1 MWRLVS
7 TTLRYRWWMVALGW
21 VVALF
26 TAFQVALSEKDK
38 FPLTLGLSL
47 VVASASVAGLLP
59 DLERRDHRS
68 LLAPLLAISRREVAR
83 ARALTPMTMFVVGTA
98 VAVSG
103 TTLGFLAL
111 GQRLDVDRVF
121 APVAFAAQLAPF
133 VQLVALVTEI
143 KVAHAEARRGDAL
156 VAIGAVGA
164 GFAIPLAANLSGLL
178 ARPVAALLA
187 VATGA
192 ALTYL
197 SSALYQ
203 RRISLLD

>member
-1 MWRLVS
+1 VWRLVS
-7 TTLRYRWWMVALGW
+7 ATLRYRRWMVALGW

-47 VVASASVAGLLP
+47 VVASASIAGLLP
-59 DLERRDHRS
+59 YLERRDHRS
-68 LLAPLLAISRREVAR
+68 LLSPLLAIGRREVAR
-83 ARALTPMTMFVVGTA
+83 ARALTPITVLVLGTA

-111 GQRLDVDRVF
+111 GQGLDVDGVF
-121 APVAFAAQLAPF
+121 SPVALAAQLAPF
-133 VQLVALVTEI
+133 VQLVLLANEI
-143 KVAHAEARRGDAL
+143 KVAHAEARRGDVL

-178 ARPVAALLA
+178 ARPVAASLA
-187 VATGA
+187 VAVGA
-192 ALTYL
+192 SLTCL
-197 SSALYQ
+197 ASTLYQ
-203 RRISLLD
+203 RRISLVE

>member
-1 MWRLVS
+1 
-7 TTLRYRWWMVALGW
+7 MVALGW

-47 VVASASVAGLLP
+47 VVASASIAGLLP
-59 DLERRDHRS
+59 YLERRDHRS
-68 LLAPLLAISRREVAR
+68 LLSPLLAIGRREVAR
-83 ARALTPMTMFVVGTA
+83 ARALTPITVLVLGTA

-111 GQRLDVDRVF
+111 GQGLDVDGVF
-121 APVAFAAQLAPF
+121 SPVALAAQLAPF
-133 VQLVALVTEI
+133 VQLVLLANEI
-143 KVAHAEARRGDAL
+143 KVAHAEARRGDVL

-178 ARPVAALLA
+178 ARPVAASLA
-187 VATGA
+187 VAVGA
-192 ALTYL
+192 SLTCL
-197 SSALYQ
+197 ASTLYQ
-203 RRISLLD
+203 RRISLVE

>member
-7 TTLRYRWWMVALGW
+7 ATLRYRRWMVALGW

-47 VVASASVAGLLP
+47 VVASASIAGLLP
-59 DLERRDHRS
+59 YLERRDHRS
-68 LLAPLLAISRREVAR
+68 LLSPLLAIGRREVAR
-83 ARALTPMTMFVVGTA
+83 ARALTPITVLVLGTA

-111 GQRLDVDRVF
+111 GQGLDVDGVF
-121 APVAFAAQLAPF
+121 SPVALAAQLAPF
-133 VQLVALVTEI
+133 VQLVLLANEI
-143 KVAHAEARRGDAL
+143 KVAHAEARRGDVL

-178 ARPVAALLA
+178 ARPVAASLA
-187 VATGA
+187 VAVGA
-192 ALTYL
+192 SLTCL
-197 SSALYQ
+197 ASTLYQ
-203 RRISLLD
+203 RRISLVE